1 MRSYFY
7 GFNIKS
13 LIRNS
18 IVRPHLWSE
27 KMAHP
32 DHKIEQETDVSDFN
46 QELKINDADHH
57 LLMDLIQNPRPA
69 NDEMNKLM
77 ALSKEII

>member
-1 MRSYFY
+1 
-7 GFNIKS
+7 
-13 LIRNS
+13 
-18 IVRPHLWSE
+18 
-27 KMAHP
+27 MAHP
-32 DHKIEQETDVSDFN
+32 DHKIEQEKSVSDFN

-57 LLMDLIQNPRPA
+57 LLMDLLQNPRPA